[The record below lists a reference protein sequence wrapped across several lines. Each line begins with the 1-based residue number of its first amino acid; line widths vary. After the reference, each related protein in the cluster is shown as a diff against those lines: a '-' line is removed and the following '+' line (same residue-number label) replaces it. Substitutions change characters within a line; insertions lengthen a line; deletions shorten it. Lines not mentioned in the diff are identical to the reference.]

1 MENSRASNLPLPK
14 YHRVY
19 LVLRQQLDEGRFADG
34 VPGELTLMESFGVSR
49 VTVRR
54 ALEQLAS
61 EGLITRH
68 PGRATLPTRA
78 RVSEGA
84 ATPVA
89 PSQTQL
95 TGLLENLVSMGLRT
109 SVHVMGLE
117 TLAASESVAQALDVS
132 TGDRVQKAV
141 RVRSTRE
148 GPLSR
153 ITTWVPLTVARPFTR
168 RELSR
173 KPILLLLEEDGVRV
187 GRAEQTITAVLA
199 DAESAQHL
207 DVPIGGPLLAVRRL
221 IYDDKDRPVQWLH
234 GLYRPDRYEYQMQLS
249 RVGGIDAKVWVS
261 KELSAQFH

>member
-1 MENSRASNLPLPK
+1 VAQDRAVENSRVSNLPLPK

-78 RVSEGA
+78 RAAEGA
-84 ATPVA
+84 AATA
-89 PSQTQL
+89 PSSQTQL

-109 SVHVMGLE
+109 SVNVMALE
-117 TLAASESVAQALDVS
+117 TLAAPESVAQTLDVS
-132 TGDRVQKAV
+132 TGDLVQKAV

-153 ITTWVPLTVARPFTR
+153 ITTWVPLSVARPFTR

-173 KPILLLLEEDGVRV
+173 KPILLLLEEDGVKV
-187 GRAEQTITAVLA
+187 GRRFGPASGCA
-199 DAESAQHL
+199 DRWPAAGRASRDLRRQ
-207 DVPIGGPLLAVRRL
+207 GPPRAMAA
-221 IYDDKDRPVQWLH
+221 RPVPAGSLSIPDAALTCGRHRCQ
-234 GLYRPDRYEYQMQLS
+234 GLGQ
-249 RVGGIDAKVWVS
+249 
-261 KELSAQFH
+261 